1 MKDLDF
7 QLKQMVSR
15 NRDGSFA
22 TQHDRARALALMAV
36 QLRELG
42 FAQMRADSLKP
53 KHVEALVQRWTTEGV
68 ATGTI
73 KNRMAV
79 LRWWAEKIGKQNVIA
94 RTNDAYGIPD
104 RQTFTNVSKA
114 LKTPESALERVS
126 DPYTRMSLRL
136 QAAFGLRRAESIKIQ
151 PAWADRGDHL
161 VIKDTWAKGGRPREI
176 PIRSDT
182 QRAVLEAAKALAGTG
197 SLIPQELKYV
207 DQLRRFEHQCARAG
221 IHRVHGHRHHYAQ
234 ERYREL
240 TGWAAP
246 AAGGPMSRALT
257 PEQKEMDREARQVIS
272 TELGHDRLAI
282 TAVYLGK

>member
-22 TQHDRARALALMAV
+22 TQHDRARALALMAG

-42 FAQMRADSLKP
+42 FVHMRSDSLKP
-53 KHVEALVQRWTTEGV
+53 KHVEALVQRWTGEGV

-79 LRWWAEKIGKQNVIA
+79 LRWWAEKIGKQNVVA

-104 RQTFTNVSKA
+104 RQTYTNISKA
-114 LKTPESALERVS
+114 LQTPESTLAAVT

-151 PAWADRGDHL
+151 PEWADRGDRL
-161 VIKDTWAKGGRPREI
+161 VIKDT
-176 PIRSDT
+176 
-182 QRAVLEAAKALAGTG
+182 
-197 SLIPQELKYV
+197 
-207 DQLRRFEHQCARAG
+207 
-221 IHRVHGHRHHYAQ
+221 
-234 ERYREL
+234 
-240 TGWAAP
+240 
-246 AAGGPMSRALT
+246 
-257 PEQKEMDREARQVIS
+257 
-272 TELGHDRLAI
+272 
-282 TAVYLGK
+282 